1 MKEAI
6 LEIAKATKAK
16 DQTLSEMADEV
27 LAQIARRSNTEL
39 SALAKK
45 HIVP

>member
-6 LEIAKATKAK
+6 RSIAKATKEK
-16 DQTLSEMADEV
+16 DRTMSGMSGEV
-27 LAQIARRSNTEL
+27 LAQIARGSNTEL

-45 HIVP
+45 HLVP